1 MSEDTV
7 TKKMSAAAFFNE
19 NRAIAGFGNS
29 MRAVFTSIRE
39 LVENGLDAAEK
50 RGINPVIDLDLRKL
64 SSREINELLD
74 VKQYKKLEKHL
85 DFLQLTCKDNGIGVP
100 GHQIAE
106 LFGRVLTGT
115 KYGVIQTRGRFGLG
129 AKMCLLYSM
138 SSVDLPAKI
147 RSRYF
152 MDDITH
158 ELHLMINL
166 EKNEPVIMEQHEYLP
181 GDPNYLEEPGT
192 EISITFTGAWRLA
205 KNSVKEYFK
214 QLAIITPYSSF
225 NVKVPADKEGEY
237 EDLDFI
243 SVVDDMPPPPQPVKI
258 HPWGC
263 DITQF
268 KAELTATKSKT
279 LKHFL
284 STQFMGVNEEIA
296 EGFFQLLEIDPNKS
310 PKDITSHEIR
320 RIVHEGFVKAYQEA
334 KEVKRKRDRIFQFD
348 DPRGT
353 ALSPLGSNRLRR
365 GLEKELEPKFV
376 EAVTRAPKAYSGHP
390 FVVEVAIGYGGGVN
404 EASQVKGATV
414 QDNKIIYRY
423 ANRIPL
429 IFGAGNDVITH
440 TVSSIRWNEY
450 GLTRQS
456 DPLAVAVSVVSTKI
470 PFPETSK
477 EYISIVPEIEE
488 EIRLALMQLGRR
500 LKTFLSRAKRRRRE
514 HARLSRF
521 VRSAPIII
529 DNLTKILEDEAVNY
543 TDFRLET
550 DRIAAALAHGASKKV
565 KLYMPLGRRL
575 FGANVWCP
583 SRIQSILRS
592 NNIETISD
600 FLISPSESLAK
611 LLELTK
617 QDIYNIKL
625 RTISELDREGMSPDF
640 DPKLFVSRTIERRF
654 TQDEKPTITLK
665 DALYRR
671 WIQNSYHYFATDFN
685 KLQTVTGLLEKLFE
699 NKKEELLHQYLLT
712 KDKTSKATSEK
723 RKQLLASLTKV
734 EDLKI
739 DTLFPTFEYIKDN
752 SKGLISQDTT
762 IEEFFYQTKLPY
774 SVNYLTE
781 VTAVLINYLQNI
793 FSQLCDKFP
802 TFSKVNVTKMTPDW
816 TDAYT
821 KNAFHRRKIKTI
833 EDLVNAKLDD
843 LVVIKE
849 LERNLYNTFLDILA
863 KSSESIDLSKFE
875 LVSDELLKEEEVEV
889 TKVLHQKGIKT
900 LSHLIYLPTT
910 SILKRDYKLLSDLLL
925 KESKQK
931 LISHIRES
939 KKDKDLSHIKIIPKD
954 IEQQLVNLQ
963 IFTTTAFL
971 AFPSPQLRKIGLRK
985 KDVER
990 IKKSLGTSIFKW
1002 IKHQETLKNAGI
1014 VSIEEIFYNPPE
1026 AYNLTGEAK
1035 KAYLETANLLLTP
1048 MSFAFPSLR
1057 RQSYLLQEIGINCIG
1072 RFSIWSNS
1080 DLSDVLNISEERVKE
1095 LKQSINEEEVKKNR
1109 AEFGKSLNLLS
1120 NQYPRLVQFIE
1131 KYNLTIQDLYSVY
1144 PTEKPTLN
1152 TGFWENILHLNQLAN
1167 MEIIELTQ
1175 LYPDKFKD
1183 LSLLTEAL
1191 LRLKSRNIVTVRQF
1205 LDLIPEI
1212 IESELNTAK
1221 ERKLVIDLYNNIKN
1235 RTFSETDQFSKEIL
1249 LISEYDEFVQ
1259 TLGLPISRI
1268 SKLTLEDFDK
1278 LRNRGITAIHQLFE
1292 YTIDELAVI
1301 LVKSNQE
1308 VQQIIDE
1315 FAIEKTGTHFFE
1327 KSGTKY
1333 TSLISFEYEE
1343 SERFS
1348 SHEIVSLILSG
1359 YDTVDK
1365 IFYLAHPLTF
1375 SSAVVNWNVIDKFR
1389 KLLRSPLTLVTWEKI
1404 IKKTIQVED
1413 SEETEEIEEVQ
1424 TRTLTTQQ
1432 LNTLRNNGITKIID
1446 LLVSKSEDIAS
1457 FLNVSIEEA
1466 ILLQRNVRISDTGI
1480 DLSELGILEPRIV
1493 RVLDENNIMTIE
1505 DLYFST
1511 SKDKWNE
1518 DILPWDVIE
1527 SFKAILNL
1535 SLNHISDMLD
1545 PEIIELLEKAKIKTL
1560 LGFMLSSPEV
1570 LMEKTGIPDERF
1582 ETIKS
1587 ALDFSDIFG
1596 YFSLPVYFL
1605 PTLSFIQTETLR
1617 ENGIKTISEFILA
1630 SAQKLS
1636 KLIKIS
1642 PESAEQIITSLTSS
1656 SIQAMYEQKGIFAF
1670 ETQLFDKLEQR
1681 LLSRDSI
1688 FHFERFQTIQ
1698 EIFYTI
1704 EEQYYFANPELWTK
1718 ISAVKKYLSLPLKIF
1733 TEISEFSLEV
1743 LEQNNI
1749 HYVYQLLF
1757 IPDVDLKDTVLYRVV
1772 STYSSKII
1780 VMQAFHYFS
1789 KLPAS
1794 VYNSSYF
1801 KKIIQDVENKTLSDV
1816 ITDSK
1821 VIKDLSGKDKQYLT
1835 DNYNLTLIR
1844 SVLELPLRIT
1854 PFFTKIRKA
1863 RREEYK
1869 NVIIGDVFEINLE
1882 EHSALSPFYS
1892 SLMETDSLNK
1902 LIMELAI
1909 PIASMGLPREL
1920 TLKLSKSSI
1929 NTLIDFFSLPEKQ
1942 LSEISG
1948 FSQKQIREIKED
1960 LTYTDIVSFRLSQA
1974 HLIRPSELI
1983 PEKKLEELKDLGITD
1998 IETLFFSAPL
2008 LGVSKILLPEEYK
2021 KAKEL
2026 LSGSIRF
2033 IGFFSYDEIKR
2044 LEYHE
2049 INSVIDLTLINKE
2062 ELFTITQNPIYKEF
2076 HALDLISFDELS
2088 ERRISSAIP
2097 LSVCPSIEEDY
2108 LEKLLD
2114 IGINSVQ
2121 DFISRME
2128 EMRESHPALVR
2139 LDIFREIQLYRASVA
2154 FIGLENHHVMKLIYS
2169 GVGDILSF
2177 ITEDV
2182 STISLLLKISE
2193 KKVQTYLDEITPSN
2207 LTKEVE
2213 RKGVKLDD
2221 FSVLSKGKINS
2232 LLRSGKEYVQDLY
2245 SSNYQAYP
2253 TLSVSG
2259 DYMRDFLSACHFSVY
2274 RIKELSSEE
2283 KMNLIGEGILRLIDL
2298 FNCSDKDL
2306 KRAFSG
2312 RISKTINS
2320 IRKGNFTL
2328 SKGTTLTLN
2337 EPIVNLLKSLEFDP
2351 TKKAVED
2358 IFGFIPDALLQLSES
2373 DRIVKTSS
2381 IAFIEQLVS
2390 YLCLNILALPS
2401 FDITTKAVLW
2411 NNGIKHV
2418 IELLS
2423 TDVRSIIGIPQEV
2436 AKHIR
2441 TFQREFNLSSRMS
2454 ETFSHYIDHALSFP
2468 NKAEKQFMKYGLS
2481 SAQLLIDFIP
2491 HPVFNFGDIEK
2502 SLIRIISSNM
2512 FKPVSWLTSN
2522 VDFSIRQ
2529 LNILSQNDCNN
2540 IISGLLCLSKR
2551 EESHDLHSRI
2561 VEVLNKTIIQV
2572 APPEWALK
2580 LSDVKIVL
2588 EPKLVKKLKDEKII
2602 YLDELLALDSKI
2614 IEKRD
2619 LLADVCP
2626 ILLSLKSIPL
2636 SYLGSLT
2643 AKQLDK
2649 LNNNGIRNLY
2659 QFLLIPTPLLAKLIN
2674 ISEDK
2679 INSIRKTI
2687 DIKSLEENVKLMGLD
2702 IALFPEISK
2711 ETKNV
2716 LSEYG
2721 CVSLVQASELN
2732 LDLIPISIDEKKNLV
2747 KLISILLTPITLIGK
2762 SLKLKDTEIKELL
2775 NSKITIYNDLLAI
2788 PQKNWPTSI
2797 NKLISKQKEEP
2808 DYLVKNLKKIDKFG
2822 ISIESLG
2829 LTKKI
2834 STSLL
2839 QIGISTIEHLFFV
2852 PVEYIITNSKIKG
2865 TEVEGYRNQLSNNIS
2880 YLSSITKESLDYCYE
2895 KGFTTIIEHL
2905 IFIDKLPKNIQ
2916 DEIILSLS
2924 LIKNIKEERF
2934 TEPLSELEVDLS
2946 SKGYSSY
2953 KTILTSPTF
2962 KDDETVFN
2970 KVAPYLFANLRF
2982 LDFDSKDLEKMKSA
2996 GVNIIADIFYLS
3008 PKVIASNSKV
3018 KVTTIQNAVKNFKV
3032 DVIAQ
3037 RIDSIAEQNLKELFF
3052 LSAQERNYLKSI
3064 GMYNLEDLMNNT
3076 IYDWLISEK
3085 KIKQIQNKAEEVYC
3099 TSVLYYP
3106 KVNQKNL
3113 TEIKTDFLDI
3123 GIITFRDLMSVSDP
3137 AERSSIVN
3145 YLNDYVAS
3153 KEGIIANHISKDQ
3166 YIEESNVNDLFTKK
3180 IKTSDIKSI
3189 LDLITAIYQNEDN
3202 LTDLGYQI
3210 KQTFSKPISSLA
3222 VLTKA
3227 DLQILEDRRIFTIG
3241 DFIIK
3246 PISSWMILSPAKL
3259 KEKILEIT
3267 SSLSYKKIET
3277 DVKKKVQLN
3286 KVKIFDAETKKEIQ
3300 KHYSTMDD
3308 LIYALNKET
3317 FTFSK
3322 SLANK
3327 IKRILELPIE
3337 LLLLPDVTI
3346 KSWKNIQS
3354 YVKNLEEFYLITNK
3368 ELASVLSLK
3377 QVEVDKIRYSLTT
3390 NNFGNHPVIKESK
3403 IFSKKDIVILNQ
3415 RNIKYYSDLFNKKV
3429 ILDKIPNHLKD
3440 KIRLFEKIG
3449 LKDFDPNAEFSLN
3462 MLDLAYLS
3470 MNLNKIVV
3478 TKKQRDDIQN
3488 VINFIF
3494 NKGNSLMQVLE
3505 LEAKDQKLEMS
3516 DTTIEYLLLLR
3527 KHDPELY
3534 NKTISKLHSK
3544 INKKYNEFSKYL
3556 ERSIILLLPNRLKVD
3571 IISKLPYKDIS
3582 ELLLEDYNK
3591 IKNQINDAVFL
3602 RNLRNIS
3609 LSSLIAAERN
3619 LTGVPKDLLSGSNI
3633 SILQKASILS
3643 IEEALVFNKQS
3654 KTKTSSVWKT
3664 SDSLKNIVETDL
3676 FALPPI
3682 REDKRIYELITKL
3695 KLQTVFDFMVY
3706 CKSLNE
3712 TEYETVCASLLPKLS
3727 STRVERMVLLEQ
3739 KRLSSFVKDKEI
3751 LSFLRKEGIRTIGIL
3766 LEYIETK
3773 DPNDYEPEIVNLI
3786 EKLRAPMFLFIEQLR
3801 LLNKFQNAG
3810 INQVVDFISIPDIRK
3825 AIGVSLTEQEQTTIK
3840 NLQDKMNSQLVSD
3853 ALKGKSY
3860 NVKKVG
3866 LFDTNLRKLLTKS
3879 GYTTIAH
3886 LNVPEDLI
3894 VNTSKLNSLQ
3904 VSRIKKNLD
3913 LPFYYLN
3920 DIIVDNPQSAVELY
3934 KNNVHTLWDI
3944 FAQTAQ
3950 KLSRMTG
3957 IQVSQLR
3964 THFSN
3969 FTQDTIKN
3977 AEKEIVLIRKTHPFL
3992 NEEIIGQLQK
4002 AGIKTLQQIIFPDP
4016 RIMKNTLLNE
4026 QSVKNLRVFLDKP
4039 INNLELELE
4048 VEKQIKAL
4056 GINTVKEFIIFPA
4069 TMMDEKTNLSYLS
4082 IKNLKNRLPAAK
4094 SKPTKKIPAK
4104 ASTKTPSKS
4113 TTTTKSPVATNPKTS
4128 TKPKVTSKQTVTK
4141 PKTTKGKQTTLFDVS
4156 QKNMKNDTSKKT
4168 SQNKRK
4174 EVK

>member
-74 VKQYKKLEKHL
+74 VTQYRKLEKHL

-166 EKNEPVIMEQHEYLP
+166 EKNEPVIMEQREYLP

-225 NVKVPADKEGEY
+225 KIKVPADKEGEY
-237 EDLDFI
+237 EDLDFL

-268 KAELTATKSKT
+268 KAELTASQSKT
-279 LKHFL
+279 LKQFL
-284 STQFMGVNEEIA
+284 ATQFMGVNEEIA

-334 KEVKRKRDRIFQFD
+334 KDVKRKRDRIFQFD
-348 DPRGT
+348 DPKGT

-429 IFGAGNDVITH
+429 IFGAGNDVISH

-550 DRIAAALAHGASKKV
+550 DRIAAALAHGATKKV
-565 KLYMPLGRRL
+565 KLFMPLGRRL

-583 SRIQSILRS
+583 SRIQSVLRT
-592 NNIETISD
+592 NNIESISD
-600 FLISPSESLAK
+600 FLITPSDNIAK

-625 RTISELDREGMSPDF
+625 RTISELDREGMSPSF

-654 TQDEKPTITLK
+654 TQNEKTIITLK
-665 DALYRR
+665 EALYRR

-699 NKKEELLHQYLLT
+699 NKKEQLLHQYLLT
-712 KDKTSKATSEK
+712 KDKTSKAKSEK

-734 EDLKI
+734 DDIKI
-739 DTLFPTFEYIKDN
+739 DTLFPTFEYLKDN

-762 IEEFFYQTKLPY
+762 IEEFLYQTKLPY
-774 SVNYLTE
+774 SVNYQTE
-781 VTAVLINYLQNI
+781 VTAVLVNYLQNI

-802 TFSKVNVTKMTPDW
+802 TFSKTNVTKMKPDW

-833 EDLVNAKLDD
+833 EDLINAKLDD

-849 LERNLYNTFLDILA
+849 LERNLYNTFLDTLV
-863 KSSESIDLSKFE
+863 KSSESIELSKFE
-875 LVSDELLKEEEVEV
+875 LISDEILREEETEAI
-889 TKVLHQKGIKT
+889 KVLSQKGIKT
-900 LSHLIYLPTT
+900 LTNLISLPTA
-910 SILKRDYKLLSDLLL
+910 SILKRDYKLIGDLLL
-925 KESKQK
+925 KESKHK

-939 KKDKDLSHIKIIPKD
+939 KKDKDLSHVKVIPKD

-971 AFPSPQLRKIGLRK
+971 AFPSPQLRKLGLRK

-990 IKKSLGTSIFKW
+990 IKKSLGTPIFKW
-1002 IKHQETLKNAGI
+1002 IKHQETLKTAGI

-1035 KAYLETANLLLTP
+1035 RTYLETANLLLTP
-1048 MSFAFPSLR
+1048 ISFAFPSLR

-1080 DLSDVLNISEERVKE
+1080 DLSDVLNISEERVKD
-1095 LKQSINEEEVKKNR
+1095 LKQSISEEEVKKNR
-1109 AEFGKSLNLLS
+1109 TEFGKSLSLLS

-1131 KYNLTIQDLYSVY
+1131 KHNLTIQDLYSVY

-1152 TGFWENILHLNQLAN
+1152 TGFWENIRHLNQLAN

-1191 LRLKSRNIVTVRQF
+1191 LRLKLRNIVTVRQF

-1221 ERKLVIDLYNNIKN
+1221 ERKLVIELHNNIKN

-1292 YTIDELAVI
+1292 YTIDELAAT
-1301 LVKSNQE
+1301 LVRSTQE
-1308 VQQIIDE
+1308 TQQLIDV
-1315 FAIEKTGTHFFE
+1315 FAIEKKGTHFFE
-1327 KSGTKY
+1327 KSGNKY

-1404 IKKTIQVED
+1404 IKKTVQVEE
-1413 SEETEEIEEVQ
+1413 SEETQEIEEVQ

-1432 LNTLRNNGITKIID
+1432 LNILRNNGITKIID

-1457 FLNVSIEEA
+1457 FLGVDNEEA

-1518 DILPWDVIE
+1518 EILPWDVIE

-1535 SLNHISDMLD
+1535 SLDHISDMLD
-1545 PEIIELLEKAKIKTL
+1545 PEIIELLEKAKIRTL

-1605 PTLSFIQTETLR
+1605 PSLSFSQTEILR

-1630 SAQKLS
+1630 SSQKLS

-1642 PESAEQIITSLTSS
+1642 PKDAESIITSLTSS

-1681 LLSRDSI
+1681 LLSKDSI

-1704 EEQYYFANPELWTK
+1704 EEQYYFSNPELWIK
-1718 ISAVKKYLSLPLKIF
+1718 ISAVKKYLTLPLKIF

-1743 LEQNNI
+1743 LEQNDI

-1757 IPDVDLKDTVLYRVV
+1757 IPDIDLKDPVLYRVV

-1780 VMQAFHYFS
+1780 VMQAFHYFA

-1801 KKIIQDVENKTLSDV
+1801 NRVIQEVENKTLSDV
-1816 ITDSK
+1816 ITDPK
-1821 VIKDLSGKDKQYLT
+1821 VIKDLTGKDKQYLT
-1835 DNYNLTLIR
+1835 DHYNLTLIR
-1844 SVLELPLRIT
+1844 SILELPLRIT

-1882 EHSALSPFYS
+1882 EHSALSPFFS

-1948 FSQKQIREIKED
+1948 FSQKQIREIKEG
-1960 LTYTDIVSFRLSQA
+1960 LTYTDIVSFRLSQS

-1983 PEKKLEELKDLGITD
+1983 PEKKLDELKDLGITD
-1998 IETLFFSAPL
+1998 IETLFYSASL
-2008 LGVSKILLPEEYK
+2008 LGISEILQVDVYK

-2033 IGFFSYDEIKR
+2033 IGFLSYDEIKR

-2049 INSVIDLTLINKE
+2049 INSVIDLALLNRD

-2097 LSVCPSIEEDY
+2097 LTVCPSIEEDY

-2128 EMRESHPALVR
+2128 EIRESRPALVR
-2139 LDIFREIQLYRASVA
+2139 LDIFREVQLYRSSVA
-2154 FIGLENHHVMKLIYS
+2154 FIGLDNHHVMKLIYS

-2182 STISLLLKISE
+2182 STISLLLNMSE
-2193 KKVQTYLDEITPSN
+2193 KKVQTYLDKITPSN
-2207 LTKEVE
+2207 LMKEVK
-2213 RKGVKLDD
+2213 RKGVELVN
-2221 FSVLSKGKINS
+2221 FFVLSKGKINS
-2232 LLRSGKEYVQDLY
+2232 LLKSGKIHVQDLY

-2259 DYMRDFLSACHFSVY
+2259 DYMRDFLNACHISIY
-2274 RIKELSSEE
+2274 RISELSSEE
-2283 KMNLIGEGILRLIDL
+2283 KLNLTSEGILRLIDL

-2306 KRAFSG
+2306 KRALNGS
-2312 RISKTINS
+2312 IPKTIS
-2320 IRKGNFTL
+2320 SARKGTFTL
-2328 SKGTTLTLN
+2328 SKGRTLTLN
-2337 EPIVNLLKSLEFDP
+2337 EPIINLLKSLEFDP

-2373 DRIVKTSS
+2373 ERIEKISS

-2390 YLCLNILALPS
+2390 FLCLNVLALPG
-2401 FDITTKAVLW
+2401 FDISSKGVLW

-2423 TDVRSIIGIPQEV
+2423 TNVNTIIGIPKAV
-2436 AKHIR
+2436 AKQIR
-2441 TFQREFNLSSRMS
+2441 IFQREFNLSTRMS
-2454 ETFSHYIDHALSFP
+2454 ETFSYYIDHALSFP
-2468 NKAEKQFMKYGLS
+2468 NKAEEQFMKYGLS
-2481 SAQLLIDFIP
+2481 SALLLVDFIP
-2491 HPVFNFGDIEK
+2491 HPVFDFGDIEK
-2502 SLIRIISSNM
+2502 SLIRIITSNM
-2512 FKPVSWLTSN
+2512 FKPISWLISN
-2522 VDFSIRQ
+2522 VELNIAQ
-2529 LNILSQNDCNN
+2529 LNILSQSDCNN
-2540 IISGLLCLSKR
+2540 IVSGLLCLSEK
-2551 EESHDLHSRI
+2551 EENHDLHSKI
-2561 VEVLNKTIIQV
+2561 VEVLNSIVIQIS
-2572 APPEWALK
+2572 PPEWAIK
-2580 LSDVKIVL
+2580 LSDIKIVSDSAL
-2588 EPKLVKKLKDEKII
+2588 IKRLKDEKIL
-2602 YLDELLALDSKI
+2602 YLDELLSLDSKI
-2614 IEKRD
+2614 VEKRE
-2619 LLADVCP
+2619 LLSEVCP
-2626 ILLSLKSIPL
+2626 LLLSLKSIPL
-2636 SYLGSLT
+2636 SYIGNLT
-2643 AKQLDK
+2643 SKQIEK
-2649 LNNNGIRNLY
+2649 LKHNGIRNLY
-2659 QFLLIPTPLLAKLIN
+2659 QFLLIPAPLLAKLIN
-2674 ISEDK
+2674 VAEEK
-2679 INSIRKTI
+2679 IRTIKTTI
-2687 DIKSLEENVKLMGLD
+2687 DIKSLEENVKLIGLD
-2702 IALFPEISK
+2702 LSLFSEITK
-2711 ETKNV
+2711 ETKTI

-2732 LDLIPISIDEKKNLV
+2732 LDLIPIPIEEKKNLV

-2762 SLKLKDTEIKELL
+2762 SLKLKDTEIKDLL
-2775 NSKITIYNDLLAI
+2775 NSNITTYNDLLAI
-2788 PQKNWPTSI
+2788 PQKNWPASFS
-2797 NKLISKQKEEP
+2797 KLITKQKEEP

-2822 ISIESLG
+2822 ISIEMLG
-2829 LTKKI
+2829 LPKKTA
-2834 STSLL
+2834 TSLL
-2839 QIGISTIEHLFFV
+2839 QIGITTVEHLFFV
-2852 PVEYIITNSKIKG
+2852 PVSHIVTNSKVKG
-2865 TEVEGYRNQLSNNIS
+2865 KEVDDYRSQLSNNIS

-2905 IFIDKLPKNIQ
+2905 IFLNKLPKNIQ

-2924 LIKNIKEERF
+2924 LIKGIKEEGF
-2934 TEPLSELEVDLS
+2934 KEPLSELEVDLS
-2946 SKGYSSY
+2946 NKGYSSY
-2953 KTILTSPTF
+2953 KSILTSPTF
-2962 KDDETVFN
+2962 KDDEVIFKKIT
-2970 KVAPYLFANLRF
+2970 PYLLANLRF
-2982 LDFDSKDLEKMKSA
+2982 LDFDPKDLEKMKSA

-3008 PKVIASNSKV
+3008 PKVIATTSKV
-3018 KVTTIQNAVKNFKV
+3018 KVTTIQNTIKNFKV
-3032 DVIAQ
+3032 DSIVQ
-3037 RIDSIAEQNLKELFF
+3037 RIDSVAEQNLKEIFF
-3052 LSAQERNYLKSI
+3052 LSAQDRNYLKSI
-3064 GMYNLEDLMNNT
+3064 GIYNLEDLMNNT
-3076 IYDWLISEK
+3076 IYDWLVSEK
-3085 KIKQIQNKAEEVYC
+3085 KIKQIQNKAEEVYN

-3106 KVNQKNL
+3106 KINQKNL
-3113 TEIKTDFLDI
+3113 NEIKSNYLDS
-3123 GIITFRDLMSVSDP
+3123 GIVTFRDLMKTSD
-3137 AERSSIVN
+3137 ATEKANIVGFLGD
-3145 YLNDYVAS
+3145 YLAS
-3153 KEGIIANHISKDQ
+3153 KEGIIANYISKDQ
-3166 YIEESNVNDLFTKK
+3166 YIEESDVKELFTKK
-3180 IKTSDIKSI
+3180 TKTTKIKSI
-3189 LDLITAIYQNEDN
+3189 LDLITTLYQKEDS
-3202 LTDLGYQI
+3202 LSDLGLKI
-3210 KQTFSKPISSLA
+3210 EQTFSKPISSLA

-3227 DLQILEDRRIFTIG
+3227 DLQILEDKSIYTIG
-3241 DFIIK
+3241 DLIIK

-3259 KEKILEIT
+3259 KDKILEIT
-3267 SSLSYKKIET
+3267 SSLTYKKIET
-3277 DVKKKVQLN
+3277 DVKKKVQLSR
-3286 KVKIFDAETKKEIQ
+3286 VKIFDSETKKEIQ

-3308 LIYALNKET
+3308 LIFALNKET

-3327 IKRILELPIE
+3327 IKRILKLPIE

-3346 KSWKNIQS
+3346 KSWKNIQN
-3354 YVKNLEEFYLITNK
+3354 YVKNLEEFYLLTNK
-3368 ELASVLSLK
+3368 ELASILLLK
-3377 QVEVDKIRYSLTT
+3377 QAEVEKIRYSLTSS
-3390 NNFGNHPVIKESK
+3390 NFGSHPVIKESK
-3403 IFSKKDIVILNQ
+3403 IFSAKDIAILNQ
-3415 RNIKYYSDLFNKKV
+3415 RSIKYYSDLFDEEV
-3429 ILDKIPNHLKD
+3429 SLDKIPNYLLDKIKVFEKLVLKD
-3440 KIRLFEKIG
+3440 LVSKTEY
-3449 LKDFDPNAEFSLN
+3449 SLN
-3462 MLDLAYLS
+3462 LLDLAYLS
-3470 MNLNKIVV
+3470 MNLNKISV
-3478 TKKQRDDIQN
+3478 TKKQREDIQN
-3488 VINFIF
+3488 AINSIF
-3494 NKGNSLMQVLE
+3494 NKGITLMQVLN
-3505 LEAKDQKLEMS
+3505 LESKDQKLDMS
-3516 DTTIEYLLLLR
+3516 DSSIEYLLLLQ
-3527 KHDPELY
+3527 KHEKELY

-3544 INKKYNEFSKYL
+3544 ISKKYNELSYHLK
-3556 ERSIILLLPNRLKVD
+3556 RTIILLQPNRLKVD
-3571 IISKLPYKDIS
+3571 IISKLPYRSID

-3591 IKNQINDAVFL
+3591 IKSQIPDPVFL

-3609 LSSLIAAERN
+3609 LITLKELEGSLTSI
-3619 LTGVPKDLLSGSNI
+3619 PKDLLSGSNI
-3633 SILQKASILS
+3633 SILKKGFILS
-3643 IEEALVFNKQS
+3643 VEEALVFNKQAKS
-3654 KTKTSSVWKT
+3654 KTSSVWKT
-3664 SDSLKNIVETDL
+3664 SDSLKNMVETDL
-3676 FALPPI
+3676 FSLPPV
-3682 REDKRIYELITKL
+3682 RENKKIYDLMNKM
-3695 KLQTVFDFMVY
+3695 KLQTVFDFLIY
-3706 CKSLNE
+3706 CKSLSE
-3712 TEYETVCASLLPKLS
+3712 IEYETTCTSLLPKLS
-3727 STRVERMVLLEQ
+3727 STRVERMMSSEQ
-3739 KRLSSFVKDKEI
+3739 KRLSSFIKDKEI
-3751 LSFLRKEGIRTIGIL
+3751 LSFLRKEDIRTIGIL
-3766 LEYIETK
+3766 LEYIESK
-3773 DPNDYEPEIVNLI
+3773 DPKDYSSEIVKII
-3786 EKLRAPMFLFIEQLR
+3786 EKLRAPMLIFINQPR
-3801 LLNKFQNAG
+3801 LLEKFHNEG
-3810 INQVVDFISIPDIRK
+3810 IIQVIDFVSIPDIRK
-3825 AIGVSLTEQEQTTIK
+3825 AISVSLTEQEQAIVK
-3840 NLQDKMNSQLVSD
+3840 SLQDKMNSQLVNET
-3853 ALKGKSY
+3853 LKSKSY
-3860 NVKKVG
+3860 SVKKIG
-3866 LFDTNLRKLLTKS
+3866 LFDANIRKLLIKS

-3886 LNVPEDLI
+3886 LNVSEELI
-3894 VNTSKLNSLQ
+3894 VKTSKLNSIQ
-3904 VSRIKKNLD
+3904 VSRIKRNLD
-3913 LPFYYLN
+3913 LPFYYLS
-3920 DIIVDNPQSAVELY
+3920 DIISDNPQSVAELH
-3934 KNNVHTLWDI
+3934 KNNIHTLWDI

-3950 KLSRMTG
+3950 SLSKITG

-3964 THFSN
+3964 TYFSN
-3969 FTQDTIKN
+3969 FTQDSIKD
-3977 AEKEIVLIRKTHPFL
+3977 AEKEVVLIRKTHPFL
-3992 NEEIIGQLQK
+3992 SEELITQLNK
-4002 AGIKTLQQIIFPDP
+4002 AGIKTIQQLVFPEP
-4016 RIMKNTLLNE
+4016 SI
-4026 QSVKNLRVFLDKP
+4026 VKNPLLEEQGVKDLKEFLEKPLR
-4039 INNLELELE
+4039 NLE
-4048 VEKQIKAL
+4048 VESEARNQITVL
-4056 GINTVKEFIIFPA
+4056 GVKTIKEFVVYPS
-4069 TMMDEKTNLSYLS
+4069 TNMDEKTNLSYLS
-4082 IKNLKNRLPAAK
+4082 IKNLKNRLPKAKLKPKKKKPVKTAA
-4094 SKPTKKIPAK
+4094 
-4104 ASTKTPSKS
+4104 KTPSKS
-4113 TTTTKSPVATNPKTS
+4113 STATKSK
-4128 TKPKVTSKQTVTK
+4128 TVTK
-4141 PKTTKGKQTTLFDVS
+4141 PKVVIKQTATIPKATKGKQTTLLDVS
-4156 QKNMKNDTSKKT
+4156 QKNSKSNTSKST
-4168 SQNKRK
+4168 SQNKNK